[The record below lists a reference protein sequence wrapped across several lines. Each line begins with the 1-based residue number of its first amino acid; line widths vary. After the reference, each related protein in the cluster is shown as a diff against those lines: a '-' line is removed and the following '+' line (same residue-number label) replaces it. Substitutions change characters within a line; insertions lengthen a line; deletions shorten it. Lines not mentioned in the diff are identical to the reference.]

1 MLLIRIVFW
10 FFTAGLVS
18 GLIASGAAAGGGG
31 LAALLRIARNAV
43 EEQLARLQLVLLRSA
58 RLLPRIRLTVTIFT
72 SATSLVSSHS
82 ITS

>member
-18 GLIASGAAAGGGG
+18 GLIASGAAVGGGG